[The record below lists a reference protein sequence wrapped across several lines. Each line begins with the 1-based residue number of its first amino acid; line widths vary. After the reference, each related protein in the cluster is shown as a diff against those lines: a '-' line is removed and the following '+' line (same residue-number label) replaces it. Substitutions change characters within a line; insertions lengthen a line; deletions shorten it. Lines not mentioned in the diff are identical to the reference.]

1 VLGIIAFVL
10 VAAVAVALLQPG
22 PKTGGFLS
30 PDGTGP
36 DGAHAITDLLAERGH
51 DVTTVTTV
59 PAAVAAA
66 TPGTTLMITS
76 PYLLSRRQLSALA
89 ATGADLVIAEPTPA
103 ALRAVAPGV
112 SMAGGGSVSV
122 LLPTCSLRAAQLA
135 GPADLGGP
143 GLRVPAGMG
152 GVAQC
157 YIANGRPTLIRFTA
171 GGRLVTILGTGVP
184 LTNGYLARQGDAAL
198 AINLLSAAGLV
209 TWLVPPV
216 PAPPVPN
223 GGPKPLTSLLPL
235 AAYLV
240 LIQLGLALLLT
251 AAWRARR
258 LGPLIAERLPVV
270 VRASETVEGHARLYR
285 SRQARDR
292 VAATLRAAAAARL
305 TPVIGLPAGAEPPA
319 VTAALAA
326 RTGRDESA
334 ISELLYGAV
343 PRSDAALVTLASD
356 LDDLEGEVRRQ

>member
-1 VLGIIAFVL
+1 VLTIIAFVL

-22 PKTGGFLS
+22 PKAAGFLS
-30 PDGTGP
+30 PDGTGG

-66 TPGTTLMITS
+66 APGTTLMITS

-89 ATGADLVIAEPTPA
+89 ATRADLVIAEPTPT
-103 ALRAVAPGV
+103 ALDAVAPGV
-112 SMAGGGSVSV
+112 SLAGGGSVSV
-122 LLPTCSLRAAQLA
+122 LLPTCSLRAAELA
-135 GPADLGGP
+135 GPADMGGP

-152 GVAQC
+152 SVAQC

-171 GGRLVTILGTGVP
+171 AGRLVTILGTGVP
-184 LTNGYLARQGDAAL
+184 LTNGYLARQGNAAL
-198 AINLLSAAGLV
+198 GINLLAAAGRV
-209 TWLVPPV
+209 IWLVPRL
-216 PAPPVPN
+216 PAPSVP
-223 GGPKPLTSLLPL
+223 GGGHRPLTSLIPL

-305 TPVIGLPAGAEPPA
+305 TPVIGLPAGAEPAA

-326 RTGRDESA
+326 RTGRDETA
-334 ISELLYGAV
+334 ITELLYGAV
-343 PRSDAALVTLASD
+343 PRGDAALVTLASD